1 MVEIS
6 INGAHET
13 RVAVV
18 PSGTDIYTETHYRY
32 RYIGVP
38 GATALPDPSVLQPSD
53 ELHLVRCQKQQ
64 RGTSCAHPGCATN
77 PVDIVTGSGRSCELH
92 YPVHVGQVQSP
103 RCHVLQSE

>member
-6 INGAHET
+6 NNGAHET

-18 PSGTDIYTETHYRY
+18 PSETDSYIETRY
-32 RYIGVP
+32 RYGYIGLP
-38 GATALPDPSVLQPSD
+38 GATLPDASVLQPSD
-53 ELHLVRCQKQQ
+53 ELHLARCQKQQ

-77 PVDIVTGSGRSCELH
+77 PMDIVTGSGRSCELH
-92 YPVHVGQVQSP
+92 YPVHVGQVQPP